1 MASGSARLVRAPET
15 SAAGRAALG
24 TQGWG
29 LRPMGGRRSPT
40 ARRGRPALG
49 VQPELQPGPRGDR
62 VRPQPGSHLVPG
74 TQVAFSAKTK
84 RRLAL
89 AWSKRETRGVGVGTV
104 PQLWPLCG
112 GEQEARFRSGRFSSY
127 SGAEWQRRR
136 KSGRGRAPR
145 CPQHPCTGGN
155 QLRLPVSAS
164 GWVEGDV
171 QVRAS
176 SFATPSSLKVL
187 SK

>member
-1 MASGSARLVRAPET
+1 M
-15 SAAGRAALG
+15 G

-29 LRPMGGRRSPT
+29 LRPTGGRRSPT

-89 AWSKRETRGVGVGTV
+89 AWFKRETRGVGVGPV
-104 PQLWPLCG
+104 PQLWPLS
-112 GEQEARFRSGRFSSY
+112 GESRRQDSGRADFPPIRGP
-127 SGAEWQRRR
+127 SGKEGESQ
-136 KSGRGRAPR
+136 
-145 CPQHPCTGGN
+145 
-155 QLRLPVSAS
+155 
-164 GWVEGDV
+164 VEGAPPAV
-171 QVRAS
+171 PNILAPGETS
-176 SFATPSSLKVL
+176 
-187 SK
+187 